1 MNRYTTTM
9 NKFFSGLAASLIVLG
24 SSLGSYAQ
32 ETNSL
37 LWKVSG
43 KDLTK
48 PSYLFG
54 TIHMLPQD
62 KYFFTDKM
70 QEALNNSD
78 ILALEAEIDIPLAE
92 QMKMATDMIMPDG
105 KTWADYMT
113 EDEYAMVKSAFVD
126 SLGIKEK
133 KIDKYSKIRPI
144 FISGIIMTELLGKV
158 KMYEQE
164 LSSMAKKEKKEIIG
178 LETIK
183 EQMEIVSGIPI
194 EDQIKDLKETTA
206 SMMRDYNE
214 MLEAYVSQDLNALE
228 ATTEDSESFDSM
240 EAKLLTE
247 RNERWIKAIQE
258 KLGEKSYFIAVGA
271 MHLVGED
278 GLINQLQKAGY
289 SVEAVK

>member
-1 MNRYTTTM
+1 M
-9 NKFFSGLAASLIVLG
+9 NKFFSGLAASLIVFG
-24 SSLGSYAQ
+24 SSIGCSAQ
-32 ETNSL
+32 DDNSL
-37 LWKVSG
+37 LWKVSSSDG
-43 KDLTK
+43 GK

-54 TIHMLPQD
+54 TIHLLPED

-70 QEALNNSD
+70 QEALNSSD
-78 ILALEAEIDIPLAE
+78 ILALEAEIDIPFAE
-92 QMKMATDMIMPDG
+92 QMKMAADMIMPDG

-133 KIDKYSKIRPI
+133 KVDKYAKIRPI
-144 FISGIIMTELLGKV
+144 YVSGLIMTELLGKV

-164 LSSMAKKEKKEIIG
+164 LSAMAKKEKKEIIG

-183 EQMEIVSGIPI
+183 EQMNIVSGIPI
-194 EDQIKDLKETTA
+194 EEQIKDLKETTA

-214 MLEAYVSQDLNALE
+214 MLEAYVSQDLKALE
-228 ATTEDSESFDSM
+228 ATTEDSKSFDSM

-247 RNERWIKAIQE
+247 RNERWIKTIQE
-258 KLGEKSYFIAVGA
+258 KLGKKSYFFAVGA
-271 MHLVGED
+271 MHLVGES
-278 GLINQLQKAGY
+278 GLINQLQEAGY

>member
-1 MNRYTTTM
+1 MNR
-9 NKFFSGLAASLIVLG
+9 FFSGLAASLIVIG
-24 SSLGSYAQ
+24 SSIGSFAQ

-43 KDLTK
+43 KDMNK

-62 KYFFTDKM
+62 KYFFTEKM
-70 QEALNNSD
+70 QEAFNSSD
-78 ILALEAEIDIPLAE
+78 VLALEAELEVPLAE
-92 QMKMATDMIMPDG
+92 QMKMASQMIMPEG
-105 KTWADYMT
+105 KSWADYMT
-113 EDEYAMVKSAFVD
+113 ADEYALVKSAFVD

-133 KIDKYSKIRPI
+133 KVDKYSKIRPI
-144 FISGIIMTELLGKV
+144 YISGLIMNELLGKV

-164 LSSMAKKEKKEIIG
+164 LTSIAKKDSKEIIG
-178 LETIK
+178 LETIQ
-183 EQMEIVSGIPI
+183 EQMEIVSNIPI
-194 EDQIKDLKETTA
+194 EDQIDDLKSTTA

-214 MLEAYVSQDLNALE
+214 MLDAYIAQDLKALE
-228 ATTEDSESFDSM
+228 ATSQESESFDKM

-247 RNERWIKAIQE
+247 RNDRWTKAIQE
-258 KLGEKSYFIAVGA
+258 KLGDKSYFFAVGA
-271 MHLVGED
+271 MHLVGES

>member
-1 MNRYTTTM
+1 M
-9 NKFFSGLAASLIVLG
+9 NKLFTGLTASIIVIG
-24 SSLGSYAQ
+24 SSFGTLAQ
-32 ETNSL
+32 EANSL

-43 KDLTK
+43 KDMSK

-54 TIHMLPQD
+54 TIHMVPQD

-70 QEALNNSD
+70 QEALNTSE
-78 ILALEAEIDIPLAE
+78 ILALEAELDVPLAE
-92 QMKMATDMIMPDG
+92 QMKMASQMIMPDG
-105 KTWADYMT
+105 KSWADFMT

-133 KIDKYSKIRPI
+133 KLEKYAKIRPI
-144 FISGIIMTELLGKV
+144 YISGLIMTELLGKV

-164 LSSMAKKEKKEIIG
+164 LSAMAKKDKKEIIG
-178 LETIK
+178 LETMK
-183 EQMEIVSGIPI
+183 EQMEIISSIPI
-194 EDQIKDLKETTA
+194 EDQITDLKNTTA

-214 MLEAYVSQDLNALE
+214 MLDAYIAQDLDALE
-228 ATTEDSESFDSM
+228 ATTDNSESFDKM

-258 KLGEKSYFIAVGA
+258 KVGEKSYFFAVGA

-278 GLINQLQKAGY
+278 GLINRLQEAGY